1 MIVRV
6 LDEIKAKICDE
17 LLTKLIQDE
26 NKYDKSIDKS
36 FIVKDYFKKVIKDE
50 NNILLC
56 FYEDNIIKGF
66 IFIKPIKN
74 NNENGYLIDSLY
86 VEEEFRNKSI
96 AKKLIKEAIKYI
108 NNKNV
113 KFIEINTLYDNVIA
127 YNIYKKLGFK
137 EFRINLRLDI

>member
-36 FIVKDYFKKVIKDE
+36 FIVKNYFKKVIKDE

-56 FYEDNIIKGF
+56 FYEDNTIKGF

-113 KFIEINTLYDNVIA
+113 KFI
-127 YNIYKKLGFK
+127 
-137 EFRINLRLDI
+137 